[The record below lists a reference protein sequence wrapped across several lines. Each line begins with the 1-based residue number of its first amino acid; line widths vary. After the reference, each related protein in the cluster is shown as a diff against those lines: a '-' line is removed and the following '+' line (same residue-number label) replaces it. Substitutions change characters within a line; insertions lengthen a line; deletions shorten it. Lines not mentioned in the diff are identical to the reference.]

1 MSHTPTNA
9 GAVPPIAPRSIETFT
24 DWRAWLAHQSFR
36 DAHPVTAPPR
46 PKRGISQANLMRLQ
60 AQRLHIA
67 HNIPTLMPHRVAA
80 AFEEMKK
87 TIDAGLFNER
97 PGVNAGVALSAPSA
111 IGKTTLARET
121 GRWVEHNLAS
131 LQDVVPNFQSRAIS
145 EPIPVAYVRMPPK
158 VTLKGLC
165 QRIAAYYGEGGIT
178 DRTTEENLVKR
189 IHRLVAECDTRVMF
203 IDDVT
208 RVRLGREADVEAIN
222 LFRDLLEASVVFVLI
237 GIDIENSGL
246 LTHSLDSH
254 RNQLMGQ
261 MRRFD
266 VVPLTPF
273 AYDTADDIA
282 EWRTYLA
289 ELQNHLPLWKLA
301 PGTLADNLDDLLFH
315 HTQGVIGALHHLVG
329 AATAAAIRDGSET
342 LNRRSINQAA
352 NSHQSRLHELLTAD
366 DRSGTTPPVKRT
378 RKSRNNTY
386 SQRAAS

>member
-1 MSHTPTNA
+1 
-9 GAVPPIAPRSIETFT
+9 
-24 DWRAWLAHQSFR
+24 
-36 DAHPVTAPPR
+36 
-46 PKRGISQANLMRLQ
+46 
-60 AQRLHIA
+60 
-67 HNIPTLMPHRVAA
+67 
-80 AFEEMKK
+80 MKK